1 MQVPLLDL
9 TTQYNQ
15 LREELLAAVTR
26 VLDSQKCVNGP
37 AIAQFER
44 EVADH
49 CRAADAVAVASG
61 TDALLCSLMAL
72 GLKEGDQVITTP
84 FTFFAT
90 VGSIWRTGAKP
101 VFVDIDPQTFNLDPD
116 QIADA
121 ITDRTRAIMPV
132 HLFGQMAAMDP
143 IVAIAKKHDLAVVE
157 DAAQSIGATYHNHPA
172 GTLGTCGCLSFF
184 PSKNL
189 GGLGDGGM
197 IVTQDPA
204 LAEQCRILRAHGSK
218 ARYYHHVVGGNF
230 RMDTVN
236 AAYLSVKL
244 KHLDA
249 WSQARRNNAAA
260 YDAHFAHV
268 EAVTTPRIAAE
279 NVSIYNQYVIR
290 VDRRD
295 QLQNYLAE
303 HNIGTAIYYPLCLHE
318 QDCFKDLGYQRGDF
332 PHAEQA
338 AKEVLAL
345 PIYPE
350 LNQAQIDYVAQTV
363 KQFYQ

>member
-1 MQVPLLDL
+1 
-9 TTQYNQ
+9 
-15 LREELLAAVTR
+15 
-26 VLDSQKCVNGP
+26 
-37 AIAQFER
+37 
-44 EVADH
+44 
-49 CRAADAVAVASG
+49 
-61 TDALLCSLMAL
+61 
-72 GLKEGDQVITTP
+72 
-84 FTFFAT
+84 
-90 VGSIWRTGAKP
+90 
-101 VFVDIDPQTFNLDPD
+101 
-116 QIADA
+116 
-121 ITDRTRAIMPV
+121 MPV